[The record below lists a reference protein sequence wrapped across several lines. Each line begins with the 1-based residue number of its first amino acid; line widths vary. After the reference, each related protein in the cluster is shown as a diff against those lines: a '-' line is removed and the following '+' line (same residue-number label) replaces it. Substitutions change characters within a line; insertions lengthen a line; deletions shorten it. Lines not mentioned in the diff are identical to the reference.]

1 MLRKKIINLLNTY
14 AMKLF
19 SKENGIAFVV
29 TLTAVMVGL
38 AVHQVYVAPMLV
50 KKASTTPAG
59 K

>member
-1 MLRKKIINLLNTY
+1 
-14 AMKLF
+14 MKLF

-29 TLTAVMVGL
+29 TLSAIMVGL

-50 KKASTTPAG
+50 KKASTTPSG